1 MQVRPTRRIHSVGT
15 VFRGTFTGAASA
27 PWLRDIAWLAPGRA
41 HAAIVRCSPFMPPMA
56 GIPGVVCLA
65 LRIVDAGGDD
75 QAPEVDQDLLFFA
88 VHRARAFRLVPA
100 VRVHADRLLFST
112 AMSYHVGQP
121 PYDQRVV
128 FGAEL
133 GAGTHLGEGAD
144 AYVETVSALRGW
156 GGALDQ
162 IGRAPR
168 DEWSLAGRVHDL
180 HPYPPPGDVIRFR
193 PGHTTENLRLSRFG
207 RFRDRLYSRTQN
219 RGG

>member
-100 VRVHADRLLFST
+100 VRVHADRLLFRRCGCTPT
-112 AMSYHVGQP
+112 ACSSRP
-121 PYDQRVV
+121 PCR
-128 FGAEL
+128 
-133 GAGTHLGEGAD
+133 T
-144 AYVETVSALRGW
+144 TSANRRMTSGSCSARSW
-156 GGALDQ
+156 G
-162 IGRAPR
+162 P
-168 DEWSLAGRVHDL
+168 E
-180 HPYPPPGDVIRFR
+180 
-193 PGHTTENLRLSRFG
+193 HTSGKVQTP
-207 RFRDRLYSRTQN
+207 
-219 RGG
+219 